1 MATQGALIRAIDYT
15 EVQKDVRR
23 LLGDMITDNKYITDP
38 LRATYGYG
46 NSVSSSVVAREQI
59 ADDLQM
65 ATLKSDVRRIAIHCG
80 LEFNPIIVNL
90 PNIVTGSLIEN
101 EHLSAYEA
109 AVALLNANRFDLG
122 PGQFSDEVLN
132 ISNSRTS
139 PWGITGSYVYGLGG
153 NTIRHSFSLDF
164 GTAAAARYFFNAG
177 GQIRLSASRTG
188 GSATLNNTI
197 WSNLLSSMGTI
208 VFNHNSTFST
218 GSGTGSSIGYYQLT
232 NTPQQVFTRTG
243 VTTSGAYASRY
254 VDNDYTVYV
263 RSDFANNSLGVA
275 NRIFFDIYFNDDHD
289 TNVYLND
296 INDGVISSN
305 VAIRRATG
313 DNVSV
318 TAPLPTN
325 IRELKEN

>member
-1 MATQGALIRAIDYT
+1 MAIQGALIRAIDYT

-23 LLGDMITDNKYITDP
+23 LLGDMILDNKYISDP

-46 NSVSSSVVAREQI
+46 NVVSSTGVVREQL

-65 ATLKSDVRRIAIHCG
+65 ATLKSDVRKIAIHCG
-80 LEFNPIIVNL
+80 VEFNPIIANL

-109 AVALLNANRFDLG
+109 AVVLLNTNRFNLG
-122 PGQFSDEVLN
+122 VGQFSDEVLN
-132 ISNSRTS
+132 ISNTRTTA
-139 PWGITGSYVYGLGG
+139 WGITNGSSPLAGG

-177 GQIRLSASRTG
+177 GQVRLSGSRSG
-188 GSATLNNTI
+188 GSVTINNSI
-197 WSNLLSSMGTI
+197 WTNLLSSMGTVI
-208 VFNHNSTFST
+208 FNHNSTSAT

-243 VTTSGAYASRY
+243 VTFGGVYSSRY

-263 RSDFANNSLGVA
+263 RTDFADNTLGVA
-275 NRIFFDIYFNDDHD
+275 NRVFFDIYFNDDHA
-289 TNVYLND
+289 TQIYLND
-296 INDGVISSN
+296 INNGSISSN

-318 TAPLPTN
+318 SAPLAIN
-325 IRELKEN
+325 SRELKDN